1 VVVRLV
7 GEGLGRIL
15 CANNPFLI
23 VLSTEQMKDPMRVAG
38 EALEA
43 AGAGIMQRAPVAQ
56 AGQKLEEAGAQL
68 ERLSSLVPSLHE
80 SAKLCG
86 QRLAFAAERM
96 TLAGQELQGVVAKPK
111 GGKSW
116 LKGGL

>member
-1 VVVRLV
+1 
-7 GEGLGRIL
+7 
-15 CANNPFLI
+15 
-23 VLSTEQMKDPMRVAG
+23 MKDPMRVAG